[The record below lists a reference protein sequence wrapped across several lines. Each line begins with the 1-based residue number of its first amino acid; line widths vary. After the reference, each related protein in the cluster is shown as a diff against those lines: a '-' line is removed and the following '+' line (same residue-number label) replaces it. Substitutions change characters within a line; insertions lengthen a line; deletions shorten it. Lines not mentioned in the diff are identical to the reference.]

1 MREDSWRKQM
11 SSTCVILSNI
21 AASAR
26 WQWAAARLFRERK
39 ERRMQNPDTDVTD
52 SAGPLTPLPLHALH
66 LEHGAK
72 MVPFA
77 GYAMPL
83 NYPAGILAEHR
94 WCRSAAAL
102 FDVSHMG
109 QVVVEGPEAGAALES
124 LIPADLIGLEEGQA
138 RYCVLTNDAGGVR
151 DDLIVTRRRA
161 GIPRGR
167 QRFPP
172 RRRSR
177 LHAHRRRQPLH
188 TRSAPGTLPARN
200 SGPGCCARP
209 RAPGL

>member
-1 MREDSWRKQM
+1 M

-26 WQWAAARLFRERK
+26 WQGAAARLFRELK
-39 ERRMQNPDTDVTD
+39 ERRMQTPDTDVAD
-52 SAGPLTPLPLHALH
+52 SASPLTPLPLHALH

-109 QVVVEGPEAGAALES
+109 QIVVEGPEAGAALES

-151 DDLIVTRRRA
+151 DDLIVTRVEQGFHVVVNASRRA
-161 GIPRGR
+161 DDLGYMRT
-167 QRFPP
+167 
-172 RRRSR
+172 
-177 LHAHRRRQPLH
+177 ADRQPLH
-188 TRSAPGTLPARN
+188 DSKRFRHTACSQFRARLL
-200 SGPGCCARP
+200 RP
-209 RAPGL
+209 S